1 MVKIAGDAGHGGS
14 DPGACASGIKEK
26 DVNLIILS
34 RVLDTLQKNYL
45 DVQVLKIRDGDKT
58 MSLKQRTD
66 KANAWGADFYISV
79 HNNAGGGTGFES
91 YRLPNAYTS
100 TMKKQSII
108 HSEVMAYLKNFGV
121 KDRGMKTAN
130 FHVLRETKM
139 SAVLIECLFV
149 DHPKDAALLKQ
160 TAVLHGIGD
169 AIARG
174 IAKAHGLKEKPK
186 PTPKPSAPLPKV
198 AREIAVRVDGK
209 PVSAKGYLING
220 TTYLQGLFVAGLFG
234 GSVSGHG
241 DYINIK
247 TKK

>member
-1 MVKIAGDAGHGGS
+1 MLKVAGEAGHGGS
-14 DPGACASGIKEK
+14 DPGACANGIQEK
-26 DVNLIILS
+26 NVNLVIMTRALT
-34 RVLDTLQKNYL
+34 TLEGDYQ
-45 DVQVLKIRDGDKT
+45 DVQTLNIRSGDQS

-66 KANAWGADFYISV
+66 KANAWDADFYISV
-79 HNNAGGGTGFES
+79 HNNAGGGTGMES
-91 YRLPNAYTS
+91 YRLPGAYAS
-100 TMKKQSII
+100 TVKKQSII
-108 HSEVMAYLKNFGV
+108 HNEVMSYLKGFGV
-121 KDRGMKTAN
+121 RDRGMKTAN

>member
-1 MVKIAGDAGHGGS
+1 MLKVAGDAGHGGS
-14 DPGACASGIKEK
+14 DPGACANGIQEK
-26 DVNLIILS
+26 SINLVIMT
-34 RVLDTLQKNYL
+34 RALDTLEKDYQ
-45 DVQVLKIRDGDKT
+45 DVQTLNIRNGDQT

-79 HNNAGGGTGFES
+79 HNNAGGGTGMET
-91 YRLPNAYTS
+91 YRLPGAYAS
-100 TMKKQSII
+100 TVKKQSII
-108 HSEVMAYLKNFGV
+108 HNEVMAYLKGFSV

-160 TAVLHGIGD
+160 TAVLNGIGD

-186 PTPKPSAPLPKV
+186 QKPQPQVTAP
-198 AREIAVRVDGK
+198 DGK
-209 PVSAKGYLING
+209 LFKVQVGAYRIRDNAEAMLAKLKK
-220 TTYLQGLFVAGLFG
+220 AGFEG
-234 GSVSGHG
+234 F
-241 DYINIK
+241 IK
-247 TKK
+247 LE

>member
-1 MVKIAGDAGHGGS
+1 MLKVAGDAGHGGS
-14 DPGACASGIKEK
+14 DPGACANGIQEK
-26 DVNLIILS
+26 SINLVIMT
-34 RVLDTLQKNYL
+34 RALDTLEKDYQ
-45 DVQVLKIRDGDKT
+45 DVQTLNIRNGDQT

-79 HNNAGGGTGFES
+79 HNNAGGGTGMET
-91 YRLPNAYTS
+91 YRLPGAYAS
-100 TMKKQSII
+100 TVKKQSII
-108 HSEVMAYLKNFGV
+108 HNEVMAYLKGFSV

-160 TAVLHGIGD
+160 TVVLHGIGD

-186 PTPKPSAPLPKV
+186 QKPQPQVTAP
-198 AREIAVRVDGK
+198 DGK
-209 PVSAKGYLING
+209 LFKVQVGAYRIRDNAEAMLAKLKK
-220 TTYLQGLFVAGLFG
+220 AGFEG
-234 GSVSGHG
+234 F
-241 DYINIK
+241 IK
-247 TKK
+247 LE

>member
-1 MVKIAGDAGHGGS
+1 MLKVVGDGGHGGR
-14 DPGACASGIKEK
+14 DPGACGNGIQEK
-26 DVNLIILS
+26 NVNLVIVSRALDILE
-34 RVLDTLQKNYL
+34 KNYQG
-45 DVQVLKIRDGDKT
+45 VQVLNIRSGDQT
-58 MSLKQRTD
+58 MSLKQRSD
-66 KANAWGADFYISV
+66 KANSWGADFYISV
-79 HNNAGGGTGFES
+79 HNNAGGGTGMET
-91 YRLPNAYTS
+91 YRFPGAYAS
-100 TMKKQSII
+100 TVKKQSII
-108 HSEVMAYLKNFGV
+108 HNEVMSYLKGFGV
-121 KDRGMKTAN
+121 RDRGMKTAN